1 MSDTMRTASPTQSAF
16 FPHRADAARALSRL
30 RAAGVP
36 ESALHLSEE
45 PQSAE
50 SGGRSGFVVTA
61 SGLSPGQSDQVA
73 RLLGEGGAGASGS
86 GDDASTDPAH
96 APREVQPGFADVRPG
111 YIPEPTYSTAV
122 DSSQHPEGVPEP
134 RGRFESQLD
143 NLPEDGEPREG
154 QGGRARVTIISP
166 KE

>member
-1 MSDTMRTASPTQSAF
+1 MSDPTRTASQAPSAF
-16 FPHRADAARALSRL
+16 FSDRADAERALSRL

-36 ESALHLSEE
+36 DSALRL
-45 PQSAE
+45 QATGA
-50 SGGRSGFVVTA
+50 GGRNGFTVTA
-61 SGLSPGQSDQVA
+61 SGLSPSQRDEVD
-73 RLLGEGGAGASGS
+73 RLLAERSAGGGR
-86 GDDASTDPAH
+86 DDASADPAH

-143 NLPEDGEPREG
+143 NLPEGGERRDAGE
-154 QGGRARVTIISP
+154 GRARVTIISP
-166 KE
+166 KES